1 MTTTRPFRAASCGI
15 AALIFRSNEPD
26 VAAKTFVECGRELS
40 SRYFNQLNALIVNS
54 NAGDQDIEAAESA
67 YRLLDYRLAALP
79 ARSIGCERV

>member
-15 AALIFRSNEPD
+15 AALIFRRRNPRCRED
-26 VAAKTFVECGRELS
+26 IVGCGRELS